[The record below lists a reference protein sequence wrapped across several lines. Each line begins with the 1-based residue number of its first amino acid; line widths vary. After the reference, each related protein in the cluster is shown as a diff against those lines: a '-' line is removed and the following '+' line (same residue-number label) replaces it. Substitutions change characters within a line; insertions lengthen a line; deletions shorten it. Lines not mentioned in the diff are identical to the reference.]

1 MALLAVLLFTA
12 VVALGLGSFQV
23 SVGDVVR
30 ALFGEGSQAVRTVV
44 VKWRLSRVVL
54 AVLIGIALGAG
65 GAIFQ
70 SLTRNPLGS
79 PDIVGF
85 SSGAYTGA
93 IVAMILISTDQSTVV
108 TGALIG
114 GLATAVVVYLLAYRR
129 GVQGVRL
136 IVVGLGVTAMLGS
149 ATTYLLLHTELL
161 RAQLAAIWG
170 AGSINGMDWDEVR
183 PIALMLA
190 VTLPVVLIL
199 GRRLGSACGWRPS
212 GWAW

>member
-1 MALLAVLLFTA
+1 MALPAVLLFTA

-54 AVLIGIALGAG
+54 AVLIGIALGAS

-70 SLTRNPLGS
+70 SLTRNPLRS

-129 GVQGVRL
+129 SVQGFRL

-149 ATTYLLLHTELL
+149 ATTYLLLHTELW